1 MIEYKIKDPA
11 FFVRSV
17 KSIGTVIDET
27 LLQFGSRLRSYGL
40 DQSHICLY
48 ELIIGESELEII
60 SDGKIDIMIDIR
72 DLVKIM
78 NRFSSPDEMSISY
91 DSERIIIKGRID
103 NKTKTFKL
111 ATLDSDI
118 PPDPMETLNKLELDS
133 VFNINLSDF
142 MDMISDAEIYSDA
155 FTMETIDDKLVIEAL
170 GNTGSVMS
178 ELELDNA
185 ITSIEKC
192 TYSISLIHNI
202 LKTLGSQDVII
213 SFAKDK
219 PIMIYNKLAKDSHLK
234 WFVGPRVE
242 QDG

>member
-1 MIEYKIKDPA
+1 
-11 FFVRSV
+11 
-17 KSIGTVIDET
+17 
-27 LLQFGSRLRSYGL
+27 
-40 DQSHICLY
+40 
-48 ELIIGESELEII
+48 
-60 SDGKIDIMIDIR
+60 
-72 DLVKIM
+72 
-78 NRFSSPDEMSISY
+78 
-91 DSERIIIKGRID
+91 
-103 NKTKTFKL
+103 
-111 ATLDSDI
+111 
-118 PPDPMETLNKLELDS
+118 
-133 VFNINLSDF
+133 
-142 MDMISDAEIYSDA
+142 MISDAEIYSDA